1 MSSEKWYTETLY
13 FSFDHAHQ
21 RREKRRNKKTKK
33 SVKSRQLSS
42 VSEEG
47 EDRRYV
53 RYLINY
59 DFGRGCGFRTLSL
72 EEQEG
77 RLLENLSQK
86 RGKRWNEE
94 KVRRF

>member
-21 RREKRRNKKTKK
+21 RREKRRSKKKNKVRK
-33 SVKSRQLSS
+33 SLSS

-59 DFGRGCGFRTLSL
+59 DFGGGCGFRTLSL

-77 RLLENLSQK
+77 RLMENLRQK
-86 RGKRWNEE
+86 RGKRWNEK